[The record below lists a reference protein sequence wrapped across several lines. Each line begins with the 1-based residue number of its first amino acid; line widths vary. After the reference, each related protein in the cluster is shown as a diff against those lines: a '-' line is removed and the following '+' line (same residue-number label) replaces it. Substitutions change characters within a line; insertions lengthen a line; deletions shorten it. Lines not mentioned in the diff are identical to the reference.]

1 VAGEVFWI
9 YDIIG
14 ENEALVVRKNSDINS
29 ITDLAGKR
37 VSAPFGAT
45 THYHLLA
52 AFKEFGLD
60 PDNVEIFDMQPPE
73 MLAAWQRGD
82 LDAGFVWEPTLA
94 KMLELD
100 GRVLISS
107 GELAA
112 RGYLTG
118 DIGLV
123 RKEFAESYPELITA
137 YLANL
142 DRAVKYYRS
151 NPEEAAQAV
160 ARQFGIPTQEAA
172 RQMKSLVWLD
182 GEEQLSAAYLGTSDK
197 KGELAKVFEATGQ
210 FLFEQG
216 TIREAPG
223 IEVFQNA
230 INPSY
235 LEAAVR

>member
-1 VAGEVFWI
+1 V
-9 YDIIG
+9 
-14 ENEALVVRKNSDINS
+14 
-29 ITDLAGKR
+29 TDLAGKR

-60 PDNVEIFDMQPPE
+60 PATVQIFDMQPPE

-107 GELAA
+107 GELAS
-112 RGYLTG
+112 RGYITG

-123 RKEFAESYPELITA
+123 RKEFGEKYPDVVWK
-137 YLANL
+137 YVANL
-142 DRAVKYYRS
+142 DRAVAYYRS
-151 NPEEAAQAV
+151 NPMEAAQAV
-160 ARQFGIPTQEAA
+160 ARQFGISSQEAA

-182 GEEQLSAAYLGTSDK
+182 GNEQLSGAYLGTSAQ
-197 KGELAKVFEATGQ
+197 KGNLARVFEATGQ

-216 TIREAPG
+216 TIREAPAL
-223 IEVFQNA
+223 EVFQDA

-235 LEAAVR
+235 LEAAAP